1 MEGELIQIAASQGI
15 WAVLSVSLIFYVLK
29 TQENRENRYQEIITQ
44 LTEELKIVSEINQN
58 IKKLIAENT

>member
-1 MEGELIQIAASQGI
+1 MATSQGI